1 MVMPRDTWNGFLG
14 CFPSNGAWLK
24 SGGVV
29 GGAGGTPVACGAG
42 AGAGAGV
49 VGAAAG
55 AGVGAVGAGAGVV
68 GAAVAAGGTSAA
80 AGFGSAAGC
89 WVSGLPQLPQK
100 AAPSGNLVPQYGQN
114 MGTSSS
120 SHDPVNAEP
129 EPSGIHAT
137 AAA

>member
-1 MVMPRDTWNGFLG
+1 M
-14 CFPSNGAWLK
+14 
-24 SGGVV
+24 
-29 GGAGGTPVACGAG
+29 ACGAG